1 MQTLMME
8 VHSNVIEE
16 LHWDPA
22 VSHLAI
28 DAVVADSVATLTGT
42 VSCEAER
49 RAVEEAAR
57 RVQGVKSV
65 INCIEVIRP
74 AVHILP
80 DVELARLV
88 DLSLRSCAL
97 LPAEGL
103 QATVH
108 DGCVT
113 LTGQVPWH
121 YQRVEAERLVSR
133 LRGVAGIANL
143 IAVAPAE
150 APVDI
155 TQKVEAALRR
165 CAGLDAQ
172 WVTVEAYKGK
182 VVLRGSVRSWQ
193 ESALAEEVAG
203 CAPGVEEITNHLAI
217 LP

>member
-1 MQTLMME
+1 ME
-8 VHSNVIEE
+8 VHRNVIEE
-16 LHWDPA
+16 LQWDPA
-22 VSHLAI
+22 VRHLAV
-28 DAVVADSVATLTGT
+28 DAAVADNVATLTGT

-49 RAVEEAAR
+49 RAAEEAAR
-57 RVQGVKSV
+57 RVRGVRAV

-74 AVHILP
+74 AVYTPP
-80 DVELARLV
+80 DAELAHLV
-88 DLSLRSCAL
+88 DFSLRSCAL

-113 LTGQVPWH
+113 LTGQVPWR
-121 YQRVEAERLVSR
+121 YQRVEAERVVSR

-143 IAVAPAE
+143 IDVAPAE
-150 APVDI
+150 APVDV
-155 TQKVEAALRR
+155 TQKVETALRR

-193 ESALAEEVAG
+193 ESALAQEVAAR
-203 CAPGVEEITNHLAI
+203 APGVEEITNHLAI